1 MKLVINKLFPLIIL
15 LFVIIGCT
23 KLAWTPEE
31 IREQRK
37 KVIEVLNAKYDLS
50 HNATIDQ
57 TIKGIRYDCQF
68 RFFQSLEDN
77 KVTLEVYFCESTS
90 SAMKER
96 KLADVL
102 TPDNFNMIKNAKFEQ
117 VKLYERINSKLVD
130 TVAIQSSE
138 Y

>member
-1 MKLVINKLFPLIIL
+1 MKLLINKLFPLIIL

-50 HNATIDQ
+50 HKATIDQ
-57 TIKGIRYDCQF
+57 TIKGVRYDCQF
-68 RFFQSLEDN
+68 RFFQSLEDF

-90 SAMKER
+90 SYMKER

-102 TPDNFNMIKNAKFEQ
+102 TPENFNLIKNATFEQ
-117 VKLYERINSKLVD
+117 VKLYEQYKSKLVE